1 MGSLGGL
8 RWLLVE
14 PLIGR
19 SVVWGLLVEP
29 LIGRGVVRCVPGRE
43 FPVPDE
49 VAAAAY
55 VFLVLPGGVVFWYA
69 RLGGVVF

>member
-1 MGSLGGL
+1 MGLLGGL
-8 RWLLVE
+8 WWLLVE